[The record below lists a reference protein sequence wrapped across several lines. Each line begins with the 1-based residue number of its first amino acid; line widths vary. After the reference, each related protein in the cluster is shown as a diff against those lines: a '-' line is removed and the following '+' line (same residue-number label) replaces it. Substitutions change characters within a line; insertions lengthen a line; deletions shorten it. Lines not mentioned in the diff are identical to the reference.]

1 MRYSSKLMQSGTWSL
16 FIAVAGLIT
25 IIAPVCLIVVS
36 AFSLNPY
43 YLLRDG
49 VTFQWFEHLFH
60 NVRLIKAFLTS
71 LEIAVCTTV
80 LALIVALPTA
90 FAVVRCR
97 FRGQGVILAILE
109 LPLML
114 PGVVVGL
121 AGLSTLLQTG
131 VINRNIPMI
140 LALLSVMV
148 PLMLRPVTAALRQ
161 TDPNQESAARNLGAN
176 YLQVLVL
183 VTLPQLAPAVIAA
196 SLFCFV
202 ETLDN
207 FAITAFLS
215 DLRTTTLPIESY
227 SYIRDFDD
235 PVISAVSAVLT
246 AFGFFLAVFMDRI
259 ISIERFV
266 DIA

>member
-1 MRYSSKLMQSGTWSL
+1 MRYHSALTQSGTWSR
-16 FIAVAGLIT
+16 FTAIVGLVT
-25 IIAPVCLIVVS
+25 IIAPVCLIIVS
-36 AFSLNPY
+36 AFSLSPY
-43 YLLRDG
+43 HLLVDG
-49 VTFQWFEHLFH
+49 VTLKWFDRLFH
-60 NVRLIKAFLTS
+60 NERLIHAFLTS
-71 LEIAVCTTV
+71 LKIAICTTL
-80 LALIVALPTA
+80 LALVVALPTA

-97 FRGQGVILAILE
+97 FRGQGALLAILE
-109 LPLML
+109 LPMML

-131 VINRNIPMI
+131 IVSRNVPMI

-161 TDPNQESAARNLGAN
+161 TDPSLESAARNLGASHVR
-176 YLQVLVL
+176 VLLL

-246 AFGFFLAVFMDRI
+246 AFGFFLAVCMDRI
-259 ISIERFV
+259 ISVERFV